1 MGNKLEWEVPNLE
14 QDLEQDNFDKDR
26 RFEVKAVKR
35 CVMNI
40 DKQVSS
46 RHH

>member
-1 MGNKLEWEVPNLE
+1 MGNKFQVEWEVPN
-14 QDLEQDNFDKDR
+14 LEQDNFDKDR
-26 RFEVKAVKR
+26 RFEVKAVKH

-46 RHH
+46 HHR